1 MLEEEDPP
9 GRATLARHRKEA
21 CRGGGGVEGNRTP
34 DLLIANEALYQLSYD
49 PAVQAAENAQTPP
62 ACQAHAAVLH
72 ATRPGDT
79 VRFHPQGPPGPHR
92 TPGDTRPLVTALYSI
107 LQTVLQFYIYAVIAA
122 AILSTLVSFG
132 VVDSRNR
139 LVWTIGDF
147 LYRITEPLLRPI
159 RNLLPNMGG
168 LDLSPWVLILLLGV
182 TQRVLLPRIFAA
194 IVFGN
199 YRDLL
204 F

>member
-1 MLEEEDPP
+1 MRRPHRRVKHTRP
-9 GRATLARHRKEA
+9 CCTPHGPAIRSASIRNARPHGRAPR
-21 CRGGGGVEGNRTP
+21 
-34 DLLIANEALYQLSYD
+34 S
-49 PAVQAAENAQTPP
+49 
-62 ACQAHAAVLH
+62 
-72 ATRPGDT
+72 
-79 VRFHPQGPPGPHR
+79 
-92 TPGDTRPLVTALYSI
+92 GDTRPLVTAIYSI
-107 LQTVLQFYIYAVIAA
+107 LQTILQFYIYAVIAA
-122 AILSTLVSFG
+122 AVLSTLVSFG

-159 RNLLPNMGG
+159 RNLLPSMGG

-199 YRDLL
+199 YHDLL

>member
-1 MLEEEDPP
+1 M
-9 GRATLARHRKEA
+9 
-21 CRGGGGVEGNRTP
+21 
-34 DLLIANEALYQLSYD
+34 
-49 PAVQAAENAQTPP
+49 QAAENAQTPS
-62 ACQAHAAVLH
+62 ACQAHAAVLR
-72 ATRPGDT
+72 AALAGDT
-79 VRFHPQGPPGPHR
+79 VRLHPHGRGR
-92 TPGDTRPLVTALYSI
+92 RARAARSGDTRPLVTAIYSI

-122 AILSTLVSFG
+122 AVLSTLVSFG

-168 LDLSPWVLILLLGV
+168 LDLSPWVLVLLLGV

-199 YRDLL
+199 YHDLL

>member
-1 MLEEEDPP
+1 M
-9 GRATLARHRKEA
+9 
-21 CRGGGGVEGNRTP
+21 
-34 DLLIANEALYQLSYD
+34 
-49 PAVQAAENAQTPP
+49 QAAENAQTPP
-62 ACQAHAAVLH
+62 ACQAHAAVLR
-72 ATRPGDT
+72 AALAGDT
-79 VRFHPQGPPGPHR
+79 VRLHPHGPGR
-92 TPGDTRPLVTALYSI
+92 RASAARSGDTRPLVTAIYSI

-122 AILSTLVSFG
+122 AVLSTLVSFG

-139 LVWTIGDF
+139 LVWTVGDF

-168 LDLSPWVLILLLGV
+168 LDLSPWVLVLLLGV

-199 YRDLL
+199 YHDLL

>member
-1 MLEEEDPP
+1 MRET
-9 GRATLARHRKEA
+9 A
-21 CRGGGGVEGNRTP
+21 
-34 DLLIANEALYQLSYD
+34 
-49 PAVQAAENAQTPP
+49 
-62 ACQAHAAVLH
+62 
-72 ATRPGDT
+72 PGDT
-79 VRFHPQGPPGPHR
+79 LHARPSA
-92 TPGDTRPLVTALYSI
+92 PGDTKPLVTALYSI

-194 IVFGN
+194 IVYGN
-199 YRDLL
+199 YRDLV